1 MIQRVKLVLI
11 RHAKAGSS
19 DHFAG
24 EDFYRPLSKPGE
36 RQALAIADLAN
47 LAGADAIISSPYL
60 RCIQTVQPLSKRLDI
75 PIVTDPILGDATA
88 SRELKI
94 WLDKTVTGAPGF
106 KVVCSHG
113 DVIPVIVGAIFKAAP
128 SIDYP
133 NLCAKGSLWYFEID
147 QGLISGASY
156 QDLDGFV
163 WKADL

>member
-47 LAGADAIISSPYL
+47 LAGVDAIISSPYL
-60 RCIQTVQPLSKRLDI
+60 RCIQTVQPLSRRLDI
-75 PIVTDPILGDATA
+75 SIMTDPILGDATA

-94 WLDKTVTGAPGF
+94 WLDRTVTGGPGF

-113 DVIPVIVGAIFKAAP
+113 DVIPVMVKAIFELRP
-128 SIDYP
+128 IIDYP
-133 NLCAKGSLWYFEID
+133 NLCAKGSLWNFEIE
-147 QGLISGASY
+147 GGMISAASY
-156 QDLDGFV
+156 QELDGLL
-163 WKADL
+163 WNADL